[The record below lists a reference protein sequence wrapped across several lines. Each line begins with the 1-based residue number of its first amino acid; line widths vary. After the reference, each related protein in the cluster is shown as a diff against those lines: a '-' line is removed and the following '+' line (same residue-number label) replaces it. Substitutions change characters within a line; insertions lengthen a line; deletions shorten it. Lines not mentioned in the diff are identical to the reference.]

1 MRTILKLSAA
11 AALVAATPAFA
22 EGVLVIDLGRVL
34 SDSAAAKSGTAQ
46 LRAKYDAQITQR
58 QTALNTAAQSYQT
71 QLNAARAAA
80 KPNTPTPPATVTAV
94 NQAGER
100 AQQAEDSLR
109 ALGQEVQGAEQYV
122 RQQIVER
129 MTPIAEQVRAERKA
143 DAVIQKGGTFA
154 SDPTRDITALIV
166 QRLDAA
172 FPTPSITPPAAPAA
186 QAPAQQQ
193 PRPAT
198 QQPQGR

>member
-1 MRTILKLSAA
+1 MRNMLKLSAA
-11 AALVAATPAFA
+11 AALLAATPAFA
-22 EGVLVIDLGRVL
+22 EGIVLIDLARVL

-58 QTALNTAAQSYQT
+58 QTALNTAAQAYQT
-71 QLNAARAAA
+71 QVNTARAAA

-94 NQAGER
+94 QQAGER
-100 AQQAEDSLR
+100 AQQAQNALQ
-109 ALGQEVQGAEQYV
+109 ALGEEVQTAEQYV
-122 RQQIVER
+122 RQQIIER
-129 MTPIAEQVRAERKA
+129 LTPIAEQVRAERKA

-154 SDPTRDITALIV
+154 SDPAKDVTAVVI

-172 FPTPSITPPAAPAA
+172 FPTPSITPPAAPAGQQPA
-186 QAPAQQQ
+186 AQQ
-193 PRPAT
+193 RPAT

>member
-11 AALVAATPAFA
+11 AALLAAAPAFA
-22 EGVLVIDLGRVL
+22 EGVVVIDLARVL
-34 SDSAAAKSGTAQ
+34 SDSAAGKSGTAQ

-58 QTALNTAAQSYQT
+58 QTALNTAAQAYQT
-71 QLNAARAAA
+71 QVNAARAAA
-80 KPNTPTPPATVTAV
+80 KPNVPTPQATITQV

-100 AQQAEDSLR
+100 AQQAQDSLQ
-109 ALGQEVQGAEQYV
+109 ALGQEVQAAEGYV
-122 RQQIVER
+122 RQQIIER
-129 MTPIAEQVRAERKA
+129 LTPIAEQVRAERKA

-154 SDPTRDITALIV
+154 SDPAKDVTAVII

-186 QAPAQQQ
+186 AAQTPA
-193 PRPAT
+193 RPAT
-198 QQPQGR
+198 QQPTGR